1 MTLSE
6 ETIRRARQGVN
17 YACNRY
23 INQMIE
29 VALLSAET
37 AAGNGNNG
45 KISGE
50 LRRMVMRILIY
61 TLFDVKVEFAHRIPQ
76 EPAVIAANHLNHIDP
91 FLLLCE
97 LPGRP
102 FYHILGDARTLYN
115 KCWKRL
121 FLHFAQGV
129 IPLERIWKEEIAVM
143 EAAKAGREDLTDLA
157 DAIGKYVTQSNSIEM
172 MRRLDHIV
180 QSIFA
185 RGNGILLFPEGRLG
199 DREGQLFPLKRG
211 AVIYALRSGVP
222 IVPVALIGTQDLYFR
237 KKLTIK
243 FGEPLTFPQSR
254 RPKAKEAQAVADA
267 LQTSLIDL
275 LPQDYQEPDEPKPLR
290 QFLNHMF
297 W

>member
-1 MTLSE
+1 MILSE
-6 ETIRRARQGVN
+6 ETIQRAREGVD
-17 YACNRY
+17 YARDHR

-29 VALLSAET
+29 AALSSAE
-37 AAGNGNNG
+37 AAAVSDNNG

-50 LRRMVMRILIY
+50 VRRMVMKILIY
-61 TLFDVKVEFAHRIPQ
+61 TLFDVKVEFTNRIPQ
-76 EPAVIAANHLNHIDP
+76 QPAVIASNHINHIDP
-91 FLLLCE
+91 FLLLSE
-97 LPGRP
+97 LPPHP

-115 KCWKRL
+115 KFWKRL

-129 IPLERIWKEEIAVM
+129 IPLERIWKEEIAVI

-157 DAIGKYVTQSNSIEM
+157 DAIGKYVTQTNSIEM
-172 MRRLDHIV
+172 MRRLDRIV

-185 RGNGILLFPEGRLG
+185 RGDGILLFPEGRLG

-237 KKLTIK
+237 KKLIIR
-243 FGEPLTFPQSR
+243 FGEPLIFPQCR
-254 RPKAKEAQAVADA
+254 RPKGKEAQAVADA
-267 LQTSLIDL
+267 LQASLMDL
-275 LPQDYQEPDEPKPLR
+275 LPHNYCEPDEPKPLR
-290 QFLNHMF
+290 QFLNHIF